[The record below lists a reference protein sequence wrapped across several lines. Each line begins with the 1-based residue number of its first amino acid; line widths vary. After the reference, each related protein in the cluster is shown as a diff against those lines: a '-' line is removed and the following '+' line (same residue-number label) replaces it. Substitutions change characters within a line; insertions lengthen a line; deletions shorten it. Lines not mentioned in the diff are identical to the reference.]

1 MVCHN
6 DHGWGLPPWC
16 AKGWAIQSSG
26 KKIYIKKNCV
36 EQRALCC
43 CALPLTTGRIKY
55 PGPVL
60 FYDRDFLQSHGSDEC
75 WTEHCA
81 LEFCLW
87 LKGVE
92 NNPCLTRSNLQSCVQ
107 TCSHVPLLHM
117 TQTPSTH
124 SLLSWSDET
133 VSDFGEKDSPV
144 STVLT
149 HWIMWLWWVSG
160 WCREN
165 TQQKKRAVTEAS
177 QSFYRLEFELITD
190 RYLYHISNDAVGLSC
205 CIC

>member
-1 MVCHN
+1 MVCQSVLKMEKIVCWTECL
-6 DHGWGLPPWC
+6 DYFKC
-16 AKGWAIQSSG
+16 AD
-26 KKIYIKKNCV
+26 
-36 EQRALCC
+36 
-43 CALPLTTGRIKY
+43 
-55 PGPVL
+55 PVR
-60 FYDRDFLQSHGSDEC
+60 FYMTATSFTQSHGSDEC

-165 TQQKKRAVTEAS
+165 TQQKR
-177 QSFYRLEFELITD
+177 ELWRKHLKAFT
-190 RYLYHISNDAVGLSC
+190 GLNLSW
-205 CIC
+205 